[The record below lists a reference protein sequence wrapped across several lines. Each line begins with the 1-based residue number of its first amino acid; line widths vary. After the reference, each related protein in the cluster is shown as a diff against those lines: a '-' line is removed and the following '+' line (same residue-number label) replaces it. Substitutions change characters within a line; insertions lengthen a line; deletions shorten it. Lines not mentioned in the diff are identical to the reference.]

1 MICEVFMKEFLKKI
15 NFKTILLFLLFL
27 LIYALPAFFFKVDKE
42 FYASL
47 KKINVPVIVF
57 PIVWSII
64 YILLSILLVFL
75 VRNYPFKEHKKLYIY
90 YLINYLIQASFTPVF
105 FMGHNLF
112 LGYIIAIATFAS
124 TIFLFLEVFPL
135 NKKAS
140 LLLVPYLGWG
150 LFASIL
156 SILIYIWN

>member
-1 MICEVFMKEFLKKI
+1 MKDFLKKI

-27 LIYALPAFFFKVDKE
+27 LIYALPAIFFKVDKE

-57 PIVWSII
+57 PIVWSTI

-75 VRNYPFKEHKKLYIY
+75 FRNFPIKDHKKLYIY
-90 YLINYLIQASFTPVF
+90 FIINYLIQASFTPVF

-112 LGYIIAIATFAS
+112 FGYIIAIATFAS
-124 TIFLFLEVFPL
+124 TIFLFLEVYPL

-140 LLLVPYLGWG
+140 LLLTPYLAWG